1 MNAILLVGR
10 IVFGGY
16 FIYNGVNHFIGFGTM
31 THYVKIKGVPL
42 PAIAQALTG
51 LMLIL
56 GGFSI
61 MSGAYPI
68 VGIAL
73 LVAFLVPVSLMMH
86 NFWKIEDPKM
96 RMADRN
102 SFARNMALLG
112 AILMFLAI
120 PSPWPLSLVP

>member
-1 MNAILLVGR
+1 
-10 IVFGGY
+10 
-16 FIYNGVNHFIGFGTM
+16 
-31 THYVKIKGVPL
+31 
-42 PAIAQALTG
+42 
-51 LMLIL
+51 MLIL